1 MSLPKNASNEE
12 LVVTLIQSAQTV
24 TACIMELRRRN
35 FVIGNQN
42 ADYYFAFNLIRNAYT
57 LITDA
62 TVVNYVNNLR
72 WLLVVAEQ
80 DLPGILSIT
89 KNIRRS
95 DRQRGATV
103 DDQSA
108 AVITSGKAADSK
120 KTQIQEIDE
129 IPTKVNP

>member
-42 ADYYFAFNLIRNAYT
+42 DDYYFAFKLIRNAYT

-72 WLLVVAEQ
+72 WLLVVPEQ

>member
-42 ADYYFAFNLIRNAYT
+42 ADSFFAFKLIRNAYT